1 MDELQGRPALRAL
14 AIGEIFDRAVTMYV
28 RHFAVF
34 TLIVLTLL
42 VPIGILDYFVTDRS
56 TSQLSQLLAQ
66 ISHPS
71 VHSGPIYSPS
81 QISALLG
88 VALLALLLAPF
99 TNNAVAVGV
108 AAIYAGRTPTYV
120 GGYERVLRRWAPLL
134 GTTLLCALIL
144 IGTYFAVVIG
154 MVIVVFTATMLAVAA
169 RFLAVIFAILGLVL
183 VIAIILLF
191 VMLVM
196 CCAFA
201 LYASTIEDASPADAI
216 GEAFRRL
223 LNRREIGKATLISL
237 AYLAIQI
244 GALAIGAAIAAL
256 LVSFLHSPVIELAV
270 ETVINAAVTAFVTI
284 LLATYYYDVRTRS
297 EGLDLEVDL
306 ERLTAPS

>member
-66 ISHPS
+66 IAHPT
-71 VHSGPIYSPS
+71 VHSGSIYSPS
-81 QISALLG
+81 QISTLLG

-120 GGYERVLRRWAPLL
+120 GRR
-134 GTTLLCALIL
+134 
-144 IGTYFAVVIG
+144 
-154 MVIVVFTATMLAVAA
+154 
-169 RFLAVIFAILGLVL
+169 
-183 VIAIILLF
+183 
-191 VMLVM
+191 
-196 CCAFA
+196 CCA
-201 LYASTIEDASPADAI
+201 Y
-216 GEAFRRL
+216 
-223 LNRREIGKATLISL
+223 
-237 AYLAIQI
+237 
-244 GALAIGAAIAAL
+244 
-256 LVSFLHSPVIELAV
+256 
-270 ETVINAAVTAFVTI
+270 
-284 LLATYYYDVRTRS
+284 
-297 EGLDLEVDL
+297 
-306 ERLTAPS
+306 